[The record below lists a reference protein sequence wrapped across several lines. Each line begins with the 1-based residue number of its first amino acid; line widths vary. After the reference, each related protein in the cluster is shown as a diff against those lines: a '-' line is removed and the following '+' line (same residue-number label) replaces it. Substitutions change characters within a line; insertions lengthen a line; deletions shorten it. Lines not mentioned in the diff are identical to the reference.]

1 MVITRSS
8 ILENE
13 NSWSI
18 GGMLWYPIGKNSE
31 VMDLRYLEISN
42 LSELCL
48 VWYLSIDVNTK
59 RDFVVTLSLG

>member
-1 MVITRSS
+1 
-8 ILENE
+8 
-13 NSWSI
+13 
-18 GGMLWYPIGKNSE
+18 MLWYPIGKNSE